1 MKGGKC
7 YLSKIEY
14 KFTFKMKGSGD
25 LTWILIRTNQLQK
38 YFKTMGKINTN
49 WISGNI
55 MELPFISLSVIIVCD
70 GLNAY
75 AIPKFLCW
83 SPNIPCDGTWRWG
96 LWEIIWFRWGHED
109 GTPWWDQCP
118 YNKEKEDKPECS
130 FCRSCEDTE
139 RRQSSTSLEEVLTR
153 NQICLN
159 LDLGFP
165 SLQNCEN

>member
-1 MKGGKC
+1 
-7 YLSKIEY
+7 
-14 KFTFKMKGSGD
+14 
-25 LTWILIRTNQLQK
+25 
-38 YFKTMGKINTN
+38 MGKINNN

-55 MELPFISLSVIIVCD
+55 MELPFISLSVIILCD

-75 AIPKFLCW
+75 ASPKFLCW
-83 SPNIPCDGTWRWG
+83 SPNIPRDCTWRWG
-96 LWEIIWFRWGHED
+96 LWEIIWFRWDHEG

-118 YNKEKEDKPECS
+118 YNKDKEDKPECS
-130 FCRSCEDTE
+130 LCWSCEDTE
-139 RRQSSTSLEEVLTR
+139 RRQSSASLEEVLTR